1 MPLLP
6 FLIKYTNVIVKTD
19 RGKLRD
25 FIIRW
30 NNDNVID
37 SFCTFKEMYTF
48 NL

>member
-6 FLIKYTNVIVKTD
+6 FLKNYTNVKTD

-25 FIIRW
+25 FLIRW

-37 SFCTFKEMYTF
+37 SFCTFKQMYTF

>member
-6 FLIKYTNVIVKTD
+6 SLIKYTNAKTD

-25 FIIRW
+25 FIINW
-30 NNDNVID
+30 NNDDVID
-37 SFCTFKEMYTF
+37 LFCTLKEMYTF